1 MCMAGGIWTVRR
13 VIFLTRVWC
22 PCVDVQLVYPLFVI
36 VEHSVFEHG
45 GWFGRPVCLLFVRFH
60 YFVAGCDGFWAQL
73 LLVKKLLC

>member
-1 MCMAGGIWTVRR
+1 MCMEGGIWTVRR

-45 GWFGRPVCLLFVRFH
+45 AGLGVPFVYCLSGFIISLLGAMAFGYSFC
-60 YFVAGCDGFWAQL
+60 W
-73 LLVKKLLC
+73 